1 MRVICAFACR
11 VSPGTLYF
19 RAYQIYFAVQ
29 VYDLNG
35 DGFVTREEM
44 LQWLKTSLIR
54 QSHEDDS
61 DEGVK
66 ELIDIIIKKLD
77 CVDHDNRVSLKVSEE
92 SQRIEQIDEHIF
104 DRRGG
109 GRGGMSG

>member
-1 MRVICAFACR
+1 MNGLTRLVWAPACR
-11 VSPGTLYF
+11 VSLSAVHL
-19 RAYQIYFAVQ
+19 RACLVCCISK

-35 DGFVTREEM
+35 DGFITREEM

-77 CVDHDNRVSLKVSEE
+77 CVDHDNRVSLKVKG
-92 SQRIEQIDEHIF
+92 RIWK
-104 DRRGG
+104 DRTR
-109 GRGGMSG
+109 RINT

>member
-1 MRVICAFACR
+1 M
-11 VSPGTLYF
+11 
-19 RAYQIYFAVQ
+19 
-29 VYDLNG
+29 YDLNG
-35 DGFVTREEM
+35 DGFITREEM

-77 CVDHDNRVSLKVSEE
+77 CVDHDNRVSLKVKG
-92 SQRIEQIDEHIF
+92 RIWKDGT
-104 DRRGG
+104 RRINT
-109 GRGGMSG
+109 